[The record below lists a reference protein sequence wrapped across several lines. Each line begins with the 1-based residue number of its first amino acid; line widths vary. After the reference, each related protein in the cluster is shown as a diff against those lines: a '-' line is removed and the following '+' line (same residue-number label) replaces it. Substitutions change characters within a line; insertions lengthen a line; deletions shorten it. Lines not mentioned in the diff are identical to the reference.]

1 MHDVFVFIAGMLMPL
16 VMGVVVEACD
26 WIRSKI
32 RRGKDEP
39 YAEQNTR
46 RT

>member
-16 VMGVVVEACD
+16 VMGVVVEYCD
-26 WIRSKI
+26 WIRAKI
-32 RRGKDEP
+32 RRNKDD
-39 YAEQNTR
+39 AEQNTR